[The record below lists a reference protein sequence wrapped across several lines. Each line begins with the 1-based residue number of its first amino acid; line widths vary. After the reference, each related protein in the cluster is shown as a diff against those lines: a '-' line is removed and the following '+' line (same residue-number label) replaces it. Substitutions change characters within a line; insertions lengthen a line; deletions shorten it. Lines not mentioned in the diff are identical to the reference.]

1 MAIVQALLA
10 ALFRSAGKL
19 LNMAFGWATI
29 MLFGKVPQDRQLYLS
44 VIAFGSVIW
53 LVALVA
59 IVFPGFGAFLL
70 AFVTL
75 PPWVNRAWIRMAMAV
90 AAIVIP
96 AIVGWIS
103 TRLVDPAER
112 PRGGRATLVAIGRG
126 YPYTVGLAVTLIMLT
141 VFAPVLK
148 VRNMA
153 RRWSAQ
159 HVPVIIKPEDYLEVL
174 DDLQRALERGGLRT
188 RRKRAGWMLRLPT
201 KILTIFSRRSFS
213 NFIADRLTRLVNK
226 KLEVLVHPADLVISG
241 RETDAARARA
251 ILSEHLTLT
260 KAYLTWDKEAN
271 DVEDRLRAIWDALEA
286 NRLGGVAD
294 RLDEIERHLRTLTLP
309 YEEWEV
315 LFRQTL
321 MAERALLQKPASA
334 FLKSPKLGRRLVAT
348 LVAAA
353 PLVKQ
358 AADTVREV
366 RGLAAPLHQRSNHT
380 LADHVADQLNRF
392 LARAPG
398 GHRLRRFL
406 RRAA

>member
-10 ALFRSAGKL
+10 ALFHSAGKL

-29 MLFGKVPQDRQLYLS
+29 LLFGKVPQDRQLYLS

-53 LVALVA
+53 LVAVVA
-59 IVFPGFGAFLL
+59 IVFPDFGTFLL

-75 PPWVNRAWIRMAMAV
+75 PPWVSRAWIRIAMAI
-90 AAIVIP
+90 AAILIP

-103 TRLVDPAER
+103 TRLVDPAQR
-112 PRGGRATLVAIGRG
+112 PRGGRATLVAVGRG

-148 VRNMA
+148 VRNMG
-153 RRWSAQ
+153 RRWTAQ
-159 HVPVIIKPEDYLEVL
+159 HVPVIIKAEDYLEVL
-174 DDLQRALERGGLRT
+174 DDLQTALERGGLRT
-188 RRKRAGWMLRLPT
+188 RRKRASWMLRVPT
-201 KILTIFSRRSFS
+201 KILTVFSRCSF
-213 NFIADRLTRLVNK
+213 NDFIADRLTRLVNK
-226 KLEVLVHPADLVISG
+226 KIEVLMHPSDLVISG

-251 ILSEHLTLT
+251 ILSEHLTVT
-260 KAYLTWDKEAN
+260 KAYLTWDTEAN
-271 DVEDRLRAIWDALEA
+271 DVEDRLREFWAALEA
-286 NRLGGVAD
+286 NRLGGLAD
-294 RLDEIERHLRTLTLP
+294 RLEEIERHLRTLTLP

-334 FLKSPKLGRRLVAT
+334 FLKSPALGRRLVAT

-353 PLVKQ
+353 PLMMQ

-366 RGLAAPLHQRSNHT
+366 RELAAPLQPRRNHT
-380 LADHVADQLNRF
+380 LADHVVDQLGRLLARTSGGDRLKRF
-392 LARAPG
+392 LG
-398 GHRLRRFL
+398 
-406 RRAA
+406 RAA